1 MLCFVCTPCD
11 VGSWSPQQSLTKTVF
26 SKFIYMNLTPPP
38 QKKTK
43 NKKKVA
49 GYFTRIMYKTDNK
62 DILQTVMQLY

>member
-38 QKKTK
+38 KKKQKK
-43 NKKKVA
+43 KKKLL
-49 GYFTRIMYKTDNK
+49 
-62 DILQTVMQLY
+62 DISRG